1 MIKLFAS
8 IDKIFNTSNGD
19 KVIKPRSAIVHC
31 EDNGEFY
38 LNLEADLNYVDDIV
52 QGSILVAPTPQGDQ
66 AFRVNNVEK
75 TRSKIST
82 RAWHVYY
89 DADNYLIEDSYV
101 VNKNCNDALAYLNIN
116 TSDLSPFST
125 YSNVTT
131 SASFR
136 CVRKSLT
143 EAIET
148 ILERWGGH
156 LVRDNF
162 EIQILSNIGEDNGV
176 TIRYKKNLKE
186 ISAVS
191 NWDDVVTKLLPVGRD
206 GILLNAINPSASLYV
221 TSSISY
227 DRPYTKKVSFE
238 QDLEREDY
246 PTDAAYLAALV
257 ADLRTQAQSYVDE
270 NCIPKINYTLR
281 AHVDNIS
288 GIGDTIQVIDER
300 LNLNLTA
307 KVIAYDFDCLLN
319 QYQEIEFGNFEQ
331 KLSDLLAEIN
341 ASTTQK
347 LGDYATNKQLA
358 TTNTEV
364 AQKLNTSDLA
374 LHITQLPTA
383 VQLAWNGISNYIQ
396 FEQGALDIYDSA
408 VTATQNLVAKYD
420 YNGMGFWR
428 DGYYLGYMGTTNYA
442 ADTSKKGLAINL
454 EPNGQFIS
462 FGQRTSSSCSYS
474 AMLSFS
480 RANSFYPN
488 YGVNLGCDMYCNNN
502 TLHDLFVDKLQVTYN
517 SSNYYGWNGEIPII
531 TSITDN
537 GDGTISW
544 QYSKIR
550 VANGIIVGYW
560 V

>member
-8 IDKIFNTSNGD
+8 TDKVFNTSNGD
-19 KVIKPRSAIVHC
+19 KIIKPRRAIVHC

-38 LNLEADLNYVDDIV
+38 LDLEADLDYVDDIV
-52 QGSILVAPTPQGDQ
+52 QGAILVAPTPQGEQ

-75 TRSKIST
+75 TRSKVST

-89 DADNYLIEDSYV
+89 DTNNYLIEDSYV
-101 VNKNCNDALAYLNIN
+101 ANKNCNDALAYLNAN
-116 TSDLSPFST
+116 TSDKSQFST

-131 SASFR
+131 TASFR
-136 CVRKSLT
+136 CVRESLF

-162 EIQILSNIGEDNGV
+162 VIQILNSIGQDNGV

-191 NWDDVVTKLLPVGRD
+191 NWDNVVTKLLPIGKD
-206 GILLNAINPSASLYV
+206 GTLLNAINPSASLYV
-221 TSSISY
+221 TSSLSY
-227 DRPYTKKVSFE
+227 DRPYTKTVHFE
-238 QDLEREDY
+238 QDIVREDY
-246 PTDAAYLAALV
+246 PTDEAYLAALV

-270 NCIPKINYTLR
+270 NGVPKINYTLR
-281 AHVDNIS
+281 AHVNNIS

-300 LNLNLTA
+300 LNLSLTA
-307 KVIAYDFDCLLN
+307 KVIAYDYDCILN

-341 ASTTQK
+341 ANTAQQ
-347 LGDYATNKQLA
+347 LGDYATNTQLA
-358 TTNTEV
+358 ATNAEV

-374 LHITQLPTA
+374 LHITQMPTA

-396 FEQGALDIYDSA
+396 FEAGALDIYDSA
-408 VTATQNLVAKYD
+408 AIATQQLVTRFYKDGTA
-420 YNGMGFWR
+420 FWC
-428 DGYYLGYMGTTNYA
+428 DGAFLGNMGTTNW
-442 ADTSKKGLAINL
+442 ADNPSKKGLAIHLNTV
-454 EPNGQFIS
+454 GDFIC
-462 FGQRTSSSCSYS
+462 FGIGDGVGAYPAILTIN
-474 AMLSFS
+474 
-480 RANSFYPN
+480 RAGGMYTN
-488 YGVNLGCDMYCNNN
+488 YGINLGCDMYCNNN
-502 TLHDLFVDKLQVTYN
+502 KLHDLFVDKLQVTYN
-517 SSNYYGWNGEIPII
+517 SSNYYGWSGEIPII

-544 QYSKIR
+544 QYSKLR
-550 VANGIIVGYW
+550 VSNGIIVGYW
-560 V
+560 L